1 MTDTATDTTPQ
12 PVARPLVGYRF
23 EVGCLHCGGPVRQVA
38 TGAVHLSWTRALV
51 ACCTCGREFTLTLV
65 MELVSTPRHPHVP
78 TAGDGDTDSVRDLDA
93 PFASLIDQILEATY
107 A

>member
-1 MTDTATDTTPQ
+1 MTDTTTATP
-12 PVARPLVGYRF
+12 PLVRPLAGYRF

-78 TAGDGDTDSVRDLDA
+78 TAGDDGADPVRDLDA
-93 PFASLIDQILEATY
+93 PFASLIDNILEATY